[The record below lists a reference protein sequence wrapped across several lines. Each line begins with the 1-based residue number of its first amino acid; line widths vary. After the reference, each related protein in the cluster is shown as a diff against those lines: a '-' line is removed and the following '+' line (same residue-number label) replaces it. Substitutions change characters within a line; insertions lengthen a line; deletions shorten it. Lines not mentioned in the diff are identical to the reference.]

1 MATITAGE
9 FRNGKTFEMD
19 GKVMQV
25 IEFQHVK
32 PGKGAAFVRTKM
44 KNVVTGAVTETSFNP
59 TAKFEEAF
67 VERKDMEYSYNDGDL
82 YYFMDQETYEMV
94 PLNKD
99 LLGDAF
105 RFVKENTMC
114 KVLSYKGNVFGL
126 ECPNFMDLVVTDTE
140 PGFAGNTATN
150 VTKPAVLETG
160 AEIKVPLFIDV
171 GDKITIDTRTGEYL
185 SRCKE

>member
-1 MATITAGE
+1 MPPL
-9 FRNGKTFEMD
+9 
-19 GKVMQV
+19 
-25 IEFQHVK
+25 FQ
-32 PGKGAAFVRTKM
+32 
-44 KNVVTGAVTETSFNP
+44 
-59 TAKFEEAF
+59 
-67 VERKDMEYSYNDGDL
+67 SYNTISLAVHAQLDSVLRLWQRRLGPDLLAVYLHGSLSLGRFQEENGDL
-82 YYFMDQETYEMV
+82 DLLVLTARKLPREER
-94 PLNKD
+94 LSLARD